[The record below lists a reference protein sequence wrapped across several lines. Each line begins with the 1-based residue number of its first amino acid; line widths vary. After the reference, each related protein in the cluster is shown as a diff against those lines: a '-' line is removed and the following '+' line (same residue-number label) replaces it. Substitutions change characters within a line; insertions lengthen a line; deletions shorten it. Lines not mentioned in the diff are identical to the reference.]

1 MPRSP
6 KKQRELSPTSSP
18 PSQPLTRFSTSATRP
33 EAELSMS
40 VVDSSSL
47 LQPTLDGAATAS
59 AFTVLPD
66 DNTFAAFAVPTP
78 RLLDDS
84 NSTQQISRRSLASQ
98 PALPSPSTRDG
109 RPKYTIRAPI
119 CVDDG
124 RSLSQRTGLTPFIMI
139 TMVASPKT
147 RTTNGKHIYG
157 RAVSLAEALE
167 YFCAEKDIEF
177 DHLYPVYD
185 PPDGQVTELPVKEMN
200 AVNLAFELL
209 KEGSRHDFVMMM
221 RWLQTSMEISEVSC
235 LSIQISII
243 CSHVRRPILIDRTR
257 KYRHFKD
264 RLAFLDAYLGH
275 IRQSW
280 MYT

>member
-98 PALPSPSTRDG
+98 PALPSPST
-109 RPKYTIRAPI
+109 
-119 CVDDG
+119 
-124 RSLSQRTGLTPFIMI
+124 
-139 TMVASPKT
+139 
-147 RTTNGKHIYG
+147 
-157 RAVSLAEALE
+157 
-167 YFCAEKDIEF
+167 
-177 DHLYPVYD
+177 
-185 PPDGQVTELPVKEMN
+185 
-200 AVNLAFELL
+200 
-209 KEGSRHDFVMMM
+209 
-221 RWLQTSMEISEVSC
+221 
-235 LSIQISII
+235 
-243 CSHVRRPILIDRTR
+243 
-257 KYRHFKD
+257 
-264 RLAFLDAYLGH
+264 
-275 IRQSW
+275 
-280 MYT
+280 